1 MNKDVK
7 IVSSKDIKMRETQNK
22 TRKYCKI
29 NNNNVQENSM
39 KDISKNFK
47 KKYLNKY
54 NNKEK
59 IKSYKQLNGTEKLSK
74 NMEKNHRNLNR
85 IDITMNFNLTNF
97 TTYNDTN
104 KTADKKLIENYSG
117 KKNIFHKRQI
127 SDGFQRIKVINTGNF
142 VNIKVNTK
150 GNRTNTNKE
159 IQNIKKMNN
168 RSKILNN
175 KYINYDIEE
184 NDKINKT
191 NNYIYNSHKDLYAHD
206 KISNLNINVSEL
218 SSNKKFHKIEKKYNN
233 KNKFIINNI
242 DSTNL
247 NKTRNEKSKNN
258 NNGKTD
264 KNIFTK
270 KIMINNRL
278 FRYKTF
284 KNSISESKKN
294 AKTESNKKTLLG
306 NAIKEKMSEFK
317 KIGQTNYDIVLSE
330 NKIKIFPLNHNKN
343 ANKKN
348 NRYKINNSC
357 DGLNNIQGQNLY
369 KKVAININNTSRN
382 NTNRDSTNFMTDK
395 NKVNEEEYNTV
406 IIKDENNPE
415 IHFFNIV
422 KLIQKSKCSVS

>member
-22 TRKYCKI
+22 TRKYSKI

-39 KDISKNFK
+39 NDISKNFK

-233 KNKFIINNI
+233 KNKFNINNI
-242 DSTNL
+242 D
-247 NKTRNEKSKNN
+247 
-258 NNGKTD
+258 
-264 KNIFTK
+264 
-270 KIMINNRL
+270 
-278 FRYKTF
+278 
-284 KNSISESKKN
+284 
-294 AKTESNKKTLLG
+294 
-306 NAIKEKMSEFK
+306 
-317 KIGQTNYDIVLSE
+317 
-330 NKIKIFPLNHNKN
+330 
-343 ANKKN
+343 
-348 NRYKINNSC
+348 
-357 DGLNNIQGQNLY
+357 
-369 KKVAININNTSRN
+369 
-382 NTNRDSTNFMTDK
+382 
-395 NKVNEEEYNTV
+395 
-406 IIKDENNPE
+406 
-415 IHFFNIV
+415 
-422 KLIQKSKCSVS
+422 